1 MTTSLA
7 TPWVA
12 PLALV
17 RAVARWPVDSQLNAR
32 RNALV
37 ASTQLA
43 ARSHERQQVEDFL
56 DLHARRWESR
66 RVPRI
71 GTPEPVGATAER
83 ARLRA
88 AL

>member
-1 MTTSLA
+1 MTSSLA

-12 PLALV
+12 PLAV
-17 RAVARWPVDSQLNAR
+17 ARAVVRWPVDSQLNAR

-37 ASTQLA
+37 ASTHLT
-43 ARSHERQQVEDFL
+43 ARAHERQQVEEFL
-56 DLHARRWESR
+56 DLHVRRWEAR

-71 GTPEPVGATAER
+71 GPPELAGPVEVR
-83 ARLRA
+83 RLRA

>member
-1 MTTSLA
+1 MTSSLA

-17 RAVARWPVDSQLNAR
+17 RAVTRWPVDSQLNAR
-32 RNALV
+32 RNALI
-37 ASTQLA
+37 ASTQLT
-43 ARSHERQQVEDFL
+43 ARSHERQQVDDFL
-56 DLHARRWESR
+56 HLHARRWEAR

-71 GTPEPVGATAER
+71 GPPELVGGTAER
-83 ARLRA
+83 PRLRA